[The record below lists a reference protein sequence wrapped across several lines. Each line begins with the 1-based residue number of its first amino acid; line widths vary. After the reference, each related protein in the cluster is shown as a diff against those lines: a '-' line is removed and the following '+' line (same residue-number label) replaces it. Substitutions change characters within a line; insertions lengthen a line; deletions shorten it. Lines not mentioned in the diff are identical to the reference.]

1 MHLETINDIDYM
13 DGHDFEYL
21 CADVLRKNGYS
32 NVSVTSGSGDF
43 GIDVLAE
50 KDGVRYAIQCKRWN
64 NKVTNKAVQEALSGK
79 VYYGYDRAAVLT
91 NNYFNEHAIETAR
104 RTGVILWDRD
114 TLISWIKNA
123 YPNTVSFPTQQKA
136 SWFSI
141 PARQSGGASSRQT
154 VISFPN
160 TRCRRN
166 SRKKKPKLLGTI
178 VAIILL
184 LAIIPKNNKQV
195 SQKQNTGSGIPP
207 TNTVLPTS
215 TTTIETLSTKEK
227 PTFSSAP
234 ISSFDGNW
242 ELQVADEDFHIQ
254 YNANWPIRIIDTK
267 AGTITINWANK
278 PTVYKYEILSNGKLA
293 FSYYWEEYTTSFYEE
308 IEIKDGM
315 IVSTLWYKGSAIP
328 CNYFVY
334 EAST

>member
-1 MHLETINDIDYM
+1 MRLETINDIDYM

-21 CADVLRKNGYS
+21 CADVLKKNGYS

-79 VYYGYDRAAVLT
+79 VYYGYDHAAVLT

-114 TLISWIKNA
+114 TLISWIRNA
-123 YPNTVSFPTQQKA
+123 YPNSVSFPTQHNT
-136 SWFSI
+136 SWFL
-141 PARQSGGASSRQT
+141 GLFNGESSRQNA
-154 VISFPN
+154 ISYPN
-160 TRCRRN
+160 TRYRRN
-166 SRKKKPKLLGTI
+166 SRKKKPKLIGTV

-184 LAIIPKNNKQV
+184 LAILPKNNKQV
-195 SQKQNTGSGIPP
+195 SQKQNTGSGITQ

-215 TTTIETLSTKEK
+215 TTTIKKSSTTEK
-227 PTFSSAP
+227 PSFSSTP

-242 ELQVADEDFHIQ
+242 ELRVADEYFQIQ
-254 YNANWPIRIIDTK
+254 YDANWPRRTIDTES
-267 AGTITINWANK
+267 GTITINWYNNPIA
-278 PTVYKYEILSNGKLA
+278 YEYEVLSDGKIA
-293 FSYYWEEYTTSFYEE
+293 FSYYWKEYSTSFYEE
-308 IEIKDGM
+308 IEMKDGM
-315 IVSTLWYKGSAIP
+315 VVSTLWYKGSESP

-334 EAST
+334 VAG